1 MKKMNKKGVEM
12 TIPLGAMGIILILIS
27 AMFLLDVKRS
37 GLKEVGDTSMN
48 LITAYGSVEKELFY
62 LDSSV
67 RISAEKASK
76 EYKNEQEFIA
86 KFEAELKKL
95 LELNDMPT
103 DYQTEIKDNKLIG
116 KTNKKIWSV
125 DGVIG
130 YEEKEGKI
138 SYSKNL
144 DFSYPIYLFDFE
156 KFKSSYRVN
165 CLEKN
170 NNNLEDCF
178 DVDYDFESIV
188 KDSNRV
194 IVRIKNYDQVIE
206 TEIDLNKGNN

>member
-1 MKKMNKKGVEM
+1 MKKMNKKGLEM
-12 TIPLGAMGIILILIS
+12 TIPLGSIGIILILLS
-27 AMFLLDVKRS
+27 AIFLLDVKRS
-37 GLKEVGDTSMN
+37 GLKEVGDTSMD
-48 LITAYGSVEKELFY
+48 LIRAYGSVEKELFY

-76 EYKNEQEFIA
+76 EYKNEPEFIA

-95 LELNDMPT
+95 LTLNNMPT
-103 DYQTEIKDNKLIG
+103 DYQIKIKDNKIIG
-116 KTNKKIWSV
+116 KTNNKIWSI

-130 YEEKEGKI
+130 YEENKGKI
-138 SYSKNL
+138 IYSKNL
-144 DFSYPIYLFDFE
+144 DFSYPVYLFDFE
-156 KFKSSYRVN
+156 KFRSSYRIS

-178 DVDYDFESIV
+178 DVDYDFESIT